1 MFEDTETGSENV
13 SLDADQ
19 ILAAIDRGEDPAGL
33 TNGQGSPTQETT
45 PSAEASQTAEQ
56 AAESFFREFKT
67 NGKVV
72 KVDDPAKWDQWA
84 QQGYDYAQR
93 IAELKAER
101 EAFERERAELQ
112 SNVSRYSEVDRFA
125 RENPEWW
132 DHVEQSYAQRDQQ
145 GIDPSLQKII
155 QPLQSEI
162 SELKKFYNDVQ
173 RARQEEE
180 AARADAALNEEIATV
195 KKAYSDVDF
204 SVVDRSGQ
212 SLEDAVIAH
221 ANANGIPSF
230 KAAFLDYYHDNLTK
244 LYETRGR
251 QAVEQDLAQRQKTGL
266 LGQTQAPVT
275 SKAQPTSTR
284 GRSYDDL
291 MREAMDE
298 LGIA

>member
-1 MFEDTETGSENV
+1 MFSESETGPENV
-13 SLDADQ
+13 TLDADE
-19 ILAAIDRGEDPAGL
+19 ILAAIDRGEDPSQL
-33 TNGQGSPTQETT
+33 SQPDQGSQSGTD
-45 PSAEASQTAEQ
+45 PSQTEVVEQASQ
-56 AAESFFREFKT
+56 SFLREFKA

-84 QQGYDYAQR
+84 QQGYDYSQR

-101 EAFERERAELQ
+101 EEFERQRTDLQ
-112 SNVSRYSEVDRFA
+112 TSLNRYSEVDRFA
-125 RENPEWW
+125 KENPDWW
-132 DHVEQSYAQRDQQ
+132 NHVEQSYAQRDQH
-145 GIDPSLQKII
+145 GIDPNFQKVLE
-155 QPLQSEI
+155 PLQSELK
-162 SELKKFYNDVQ
+162 ELKKFYNDVQ

-180 AARADAALNEEIATV
+180 AARADQALNEEIGAV

-204 SVVDRSGQ
+204 SVVNGSGQ

-244 LYETRGR
+244 LYEARGR
-251 QAVEQDLAQRQKTGL
+251 QAVERDLAQRQKTGL

-284 GRSYDDL
+284 GKSYDDL

-298 LGIA
+298 FGIA